1 MPYHSRV
8 LSKDEELGKRDDDFR
23 PKRSPSAYHAF
34 NILRWRKRRLFGL
47 IAGLILVYL
56 FVTNPPADLRR
67 VDGQRFG
74 RPAALQPYASANIPA
89 NSRSEP
95 TGPPPRTTDDEEE
108 DDKSEKQYYDGPTK
122 FYRLASSLHAITRTY
137 GQRTANRNILFAAS
151 SLQSVANLM
160 PMACD
165 MAKWDRNYVHL
176 ALVGRDALP
185 LEEIL
190 EINGVSREDC
200 SVTFHDGRGDYSEYS
215 TDSRLET
222 SVAGAM
228 RHINEFMHPQA
239 IITDDSSVEDAPFTR
254 AVRLKGKIHNHP
266 VIEIPQG
273 AYEDFLWMTRL
284 DSGSLANWFKPQ
296 IDILIHA
303 PPESSGGLVKLLKS
317 LESADYAGL
326 RPPRLIVELPNT
338 IDKFAGAYLSDLNW
352 PPGHEPSPM
361 GVNTLSVRHRI
372 PSEHASSEQS
382 SLRFLESFFPTT
394 ADTHVLLLSP
404 QAEVSPQ
411 YLQYLHYVILEYRYS
426 SYGSPY
432 SGELFGVSLDV
443 PLKHLNGS
451 HQLILPIMAD
461 MKAKIYL
468 DDAKLNKADHSPFI
482 YQAPSSTASLIFSE
496 KWATF
501 HDFVSN
507 RLAASHAGK
516 AKKSKKLVSETE
528 PAWMEYCLELMRARS
543 WHMLHPAKS
552 FVTIHNE
559 LAQLPEEFT
568 RPATAAKGQQK
579 EENETPS
586 KPPTHPEEEAFL
598 TADESPAIVP
608 HTEKQR
614 LSGTQPLHSSI
625 PFKGDL
631 PELPHLPLLNHRGE
645 PSSFIET
652 DADQQEYLA
661 FFREN
666 FGGCEK
672 KEAQRKRV
680 LPHGGLGTDDLFC
693 LPGLEEPEYQDEDE
707 DEEVAIAIVEASDPY
722 PSHV

>member
-23 PKRSPSAYHAF
+23 PKRSHSAYHAF

-47 IAGLILVYL
+47 IAGLVLVYL

-74 RPAALQPYASANIPA
+74 HPTTGLGPYASPNISP
-89 NSRSEP
+89 NSRTEP
-95 TGPPPRTTDDEEE
+95 TGAPPRTTDDDDEE
-108 DDKSEKQYYDGPTK
+108 DESATQYYNGPIK
-122 FYRLASSLHAITRTY
+122 FYRLASSLHAITRTF
-137 GQRTANRNILFAAS
+137 GQRSANRNILFAAS

-176 ALVGRDALP
+176 ALLGRDALP

-190 EINGVSREDC
+190 EINGVSHEDC

-215 TDSRLET
+215 TEARLET
-222 SVAGAM
+222 SVAGAL

-239 IITDDSSVEDAPFTR
+239 IITDDSSIEDAAFTR
-254 AVRLKGKIHNHP
+254 AVRTKGRLYSLP
-266 VIEIPQG
+266 VIEIPEG
-273 AYEDFLWMTRL
+273 SYEDFLWMTRL
-284 DSGSLANWFKPQ
+284 DSGSLSSWFKPQ

-303 PPESSGGLVKLLKS
+303 PRESSGGLVKLIKS

-338 IDKFAGAYLSDLNW
+338 IDKYAGAYLSDLKW
-352 PPGHEPSPM
+352 PPGHDTSPI
-361 GVNTLSVRHRI
+361 GASTLSVRHRI

-394 ADTHVLLLSP
+394 PDTHVLLLST

-443 PLKHLNGS
+443 PSKMLNGS
-451 HQLILPIMAD
+451 HKLTPPTVAD

-468 DDAKLNKADHSPFI
+468 DDAKLNKGERTPFI
-482 YQAPSSTASLIFSE
+482 YQAPSSTASLVFSE
-496 KWATF
+496 KWASF

-507 RLAASHAGK
+507 RLAAGHAGK

-528 PAWMEYCLELMRARS
+528 PAWLEYLLELMRARS
-543 WHMLHPAKS
+543 WNMLHPAKS

-559 LAQLPEEFT
+559 LAQVPEEFT
-568 RPATAAKGQQK
+568 RPEKGRK
-579 EENETPS
+579 EDETH
-586 KPPTHPEEEAFL
+586 KPPIHPEEEAFL
-598 TADESPAIVP
+598 TADEPPAIVP
-608 HTEKQR
+608 HSEKQHIP
-614 LSGTQPLHSSI
+614 GTQPLHSSI

-631 PELPHLPLLNHRGE
+631 PELPHLPLLDFRGE
-645 PSSFIET
+645 PSSLTET
-652 DADQQEYLA
+652 DAVQQEYLA

-666 FGGCEK
+666 FGGCDK

-680 LPHGGLGTDDLFC
+680 QHGLGTDDLFC
-693 LPGLEEPEYQDEDE
+693 LPGLEEPEYEGEDE
-707 DEEVAIAIVEASDPY
+707 DEEVALAIAKASDPY